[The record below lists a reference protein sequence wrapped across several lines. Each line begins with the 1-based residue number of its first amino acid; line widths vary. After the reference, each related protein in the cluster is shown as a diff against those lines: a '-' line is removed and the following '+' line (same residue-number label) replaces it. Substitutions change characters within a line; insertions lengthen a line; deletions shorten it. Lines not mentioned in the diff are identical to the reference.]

1 MTACITFT
9 NLTVHVDIIST
20 VYIFHLSL
28 TLYIC
33 TFMVKDRHLCT
44 HLFMGLKYDVNLR
57 CFTEYAYTVHNQLLY
72 IQLYIVKCHNKYYH
86 YNIVQY
92 ED

>member
-28 TLYIC
+28 TLYRC
-33 TFMVKDRHLCT
+33 TFMVKGRHLCT
-44 HLFMGLKYDVNLR
+44 HLFMGLKYDVNLK
-57 CFTEYAYTVHNQLLY
+57 CFTEYGTVHNHVNNY
-72 IQLYIVKCHNKYYH
+72 YTYKC
-86 YNIVQY
+86 I
-92 ED
+92 